1 MQALVIQNNV
11 MKDQAASFSL
21 SLGLHLNE
29 GGVIPATGVVLRVKL
44 RPPEDGD
51 RIIGIKAGDRQVFI
65 VVPCALSHSQVTH
78 DIDRRTVLCHVDR
91 LGQRGVGLILRTGI
105 AVAAVAADIDCRART
120 SGGKGCCGQKPEH
133 QHKCHQR

>member
-1 MQALVIQNNV
+1 MLSGIIQDDVHQGQTGAL
-11 MKDQAASFSL
+11 AAGV
-21 SLGLHLNE
+21 GLHLDH
-29 GGVIPATGVVLRVKL
+29 GGVVGTAGIVLLLSKVIAACN
-44 RPPEDGD
+44 GAS
-51 RIIGIKAGDRQVFI
+51 RITKAGDRQVFI

-120 SGGKGCCGQKPEH
+120 SGGKDRGGQKPEH
-133 QHKCHQR
+133 QHKCHQG